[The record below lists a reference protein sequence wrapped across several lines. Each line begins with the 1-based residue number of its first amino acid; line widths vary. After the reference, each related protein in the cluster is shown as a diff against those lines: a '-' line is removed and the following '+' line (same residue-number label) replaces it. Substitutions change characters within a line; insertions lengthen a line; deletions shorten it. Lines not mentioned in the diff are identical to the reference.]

1 MLKIAIW
8 TSMPSLHQRPMYEV
22 LWKRDIDLQVRYFER
37 VIPER
42 IAQGWP
48 DPRLD
53 TAHEGYIKSG
63 IDPLETLSDW
73 RERVH
78 ILSGYRFGYLRKLV
92 RAFGRGGVEWI
103 HWSESVTTH
112 RLFGL
117 LRWPVL
123 KWYGR
128 LGRKFALGAFA
139 MDPVGKRQFLSWG
152 FDSSTI
158 LHLPY
163 SIQLDSCESSPV
175 AKQIMEFARTRMVF
189 GFIGS
194 MIPRKGVDKLILACT
209 YLKKYGFSK
218 NLCVVLVG
226 PESSVIPVNRSLS
239 DYDLS
244 NFVLYTGPVPMNHV
258 RSVIS
263 TISVL
268 VHPALSDGW
277 GATLSEAAL
286 SGKAVISTEAVG
298 SARVLLKHGVTG
310 MLVPPGDVEA
320 LAKAILLYA
329 LNPQLAEDHG
339 KAIQAIAMDYCAEH
353 NADRLVN
360 GIEFLR
366 LKKSIDN
373 DFCKETSH

>member
-1 MLKIAIW
+1 
-8 TSMPSLHQRPMYEV
+8 MPSLHQRPMYEV
-22 LWKRDIDLQVRYFER
+22 LWKRNVDLQVRYFER

-48 DPRLD
+48 EPCLD
-53 TAHEGYIKSG
+53 TAYEDYIQLG
-63 IDPLETLSDW
+63 TNPLETLSDW

-78 ILSGYRFGYLRKLV
+78 ILSGYRYGYLRRLV
-92 RAFGRGGVEWI
+92 RTFGREGVEWI
-103 HWSESVTTH
+103 HWSEPVTTH
-112 RLFGL
+112 KLLGL

-139 MDPVGKRQFLSWG
+139 MDPVGRRQFLSWG

-158 LHLPY
+158 IHLPY
-163 SIQLDSCESSPV
+163 SIQLGSCENS
-175 AKQIMEFARTRMVF
+175 QIAEQILEFASGRMVF

-194 MIPRKGVDKLILACT
+194 MILNKGIVTLLSACN
-209 YLKKYGFSK
+209 LLNQFGFSK
-218 NLCVVLVG
+218 NICIVLVG
-226 PESSVIPVNRSLS
+226 PESSMMPLNRSLS
-239 DYDLS
+239 DFGLS
-244 NFVLYTGPVPMNHV
+244 NFVLYTGPVPMHHV
-258 RSVIS
+258 QSVIS
-263 TISVL
+263 TISAL
-268 VHPALSDGW
+268 VHPSLYDGW

-286 SGKAVISTEAVG
+286 SGKTVISTEAVG
-298 SARVLLKHGVTG
+298 AARVLLKHGVTG
-310 MLVPPGDVEA
+310 MLVPPGDAEA

-329 LNPQLAEDHG
+329 LNPQLAETHG
-339 KAIQAIAMDYCAEH
+339 KALQAVAMDYCPER

-373 DFCKETSH
+373 NFCKKLSR

>member
-1 MLKIAIW
+1 
-8 TSMPSLHQRPMYEV
+8 MPSLHQRPMYEV

-48 DPRLD
+48 DPCLD
-53 TAHEGYIKSG
+53 IAHEDYIKSG

-78 ILSGYRFGYLRKLV
+78 ILSGYRFGYLRKLI
-92 RAFGRGGVEWI
+92 RTFGREGVEWV

-117 LRWPVL
+117 LRWPML

-139 MDPVGKRQFLSWG
+139 MDPIGKRQFLSWG

-163 SIQLDSCESSPV
+163 SIQLESCESSQV
-175 AKQIMEFARTRMVF
+175 AEQILEFAKGRMVF

-194 MIPRKGVDKLILACT
+194 MILRKGIDKIISACVLI
-209 YLKKYGFSK
+209 KKLGFSK
-218 NLCVVLVG
+218 SLCVVLVG
-226 PESSVIPVNRSLS
+226 PESSIIPVNKILS
-239 DYDLS
+239 GYGLS
-244 NFVLYTGPVPMNHV
+244 NFVLYTGPVSMNYV
-258 RSVIS
+258 PSVIS

-286 SGKAVISTEAVG
+286 SGKTVISTEAVG

-339 KAIQAIAMDYCAEH
+339 KAIQAIAMDYCAER
-353 NADRLVN
+353 NADRLVD

-366 LKKSIDN
+366 LKKSVDN
-373 DFCKETSH
+373 SF